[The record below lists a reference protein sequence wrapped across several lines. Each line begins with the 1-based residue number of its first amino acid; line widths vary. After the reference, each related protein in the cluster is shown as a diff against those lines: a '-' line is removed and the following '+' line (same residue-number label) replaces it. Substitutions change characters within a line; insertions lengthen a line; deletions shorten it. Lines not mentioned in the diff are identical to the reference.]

1 MSMAI
6 EMNGGAGARR
16 GRCDGA
22 RRCAVTGRTLD
33 KSRLVRFVRAPDGS
47 VVADLKCVLPGRG
60 IWVDADREMIERA
73 CAKNGAL
80 VRAGHVAPGFADRIE
95 QQLLARCESLI
106 GLARRAGELAL
117 GQDAVRAML
126 RDGEAGVLVVAR
138 DAASDSRDKVA
149 KLHAAVAPD
158 VGMVEALD
166 RDELGRAVGRASAV
180 FLAVR
185 AGRLAARLS
194 AESARLAGFRS
205 VSPVGNAGRLIGG
218 HEMTKEAERQ

>member
-1 MSMAI
+1 MR
-6 EMNGGAGARR
+6 GDAGAPR
-16 GRCDGA
+16 GRGDGA

-33 KSRLVRFVRAPDGS
+33 KSRLVRFVRATDGS
-47 VVADLKCVLPGRG
+47 VVADIKCVLPGRG
-60 IWVDADREMIERA
+60 IWVDADRTAIERA
-73 CAKNGAL
+73 CSESGAL
-80 VRAGHVAPGFADRIE
+80 ARAGRVAPEFADRIE

-126 RDGEAGVLVVAR
+126 RDGDAGVLIVAC

-158 VGMVEALD
+158 VGMVEAMG

-185 AGRLAARLS
+185 AGRLAERLS
-194 AESARLAGFRS
+194 AESARLAGLRS
-205 VSPVGNAGRLIGG
+205 RSPVGNAGHLIGG
-218 HEMTKEAERQ
+218 HAMTKEAERQ